1 MAGVV
6 CILIPA
12 ELQVNLVFIVFTL
25 HTQLQMLLTIQCAFV
40 ICFCSKQIH
49 WFCVF
54 VCIVSFSAFHTNKYI
69 HFFLLYVCVCVCCGT
84 QHMLCAC
91 LYLLDACFDWI
102 FVVIHFHKIDFNC
115 IFFIGILLTLSR
127 INVQWLMEFIRH
139 HRNVCRIT
147 ANIRTD
153 ADIYFIAL

>member
-54 VCIVSFSAFHTNKYI
+54 VCIVSFSAFHTDKYI
-69 HFFLLYVCVCVCCGT
+69 HFFLLYVCVCVLWNAAYAVCLFVFTRC
-84 QHMLCAC
+84 ML
-91 LYLLDACFDWI
+91 
-102 FVVIHFHKIDFNC
+102 
-115 IFFIGILLTLSR
+115 
-127 INVQWLMEFIRH
+127 
-139 HRNVCRIT
+139 
-147 ANIRTD
+147 
-153 ADIYFIAL
+153 